1 MMKSRR
7 CFEDVAG
14 FNDRWMLILGIPLAG
29 VLISLVLFGD
39 YLIKGNYGYYLVCVP
54 ISIAYTVVFWFGLR
68 YVYYRS
74 KIRFPEFK
82 DIGKRVMIVVP
93 SYMVLFFG
101 VQAFDTFLLHPLMDP
116 NKMRHEPNPIVMFI
130 TITIIAAFVITIY
143 EALSFYLQL
152 QRAVTEKSQLE
163 RHFVQ
168 SQLESLRNQVNPH
181 FLFNSL
187 NTLIYLIPEE
197 PAKAVNFVQKLSKV
211 YRYILESRDSKM
223 IPLAEEMEFLQAYIY
238 LMKERFGEN
247 LHITIQPGL
256 AARPMSIVP
265 LTLQILFENVIK
277 HNVISTEKPLKID
290 IFIENNRL
298 IMRNRLQR
306 KNQVMDST
314 GVGLDNIRAR
324 YSMLTDEPLEV
335 IASQDYFTVLLPVL
349 ENIHEPV
356 EVYM

>member
-116 NKMRHEPNPIVMFI
+116 NKMRHEPNPIVMFG
-130 TITIIAAFVITIY
+130 
-143 EALSFYLQL
+143 S
-152 QRAVTEKSQLE
+152 
-163 RHFVQ
+163 
-168 SQLESLRNQVNPH
+168 
-181 FLFNSL
+181 
-187 NTLIYLIPEE
+187 
-197 PAKAVNFVQKLSKV
+197 
-211 YRYILESRDSKM
+211 YRR
-223 IPLAEEMEFLQAYIY
+223 
-238 LMKERFGEN
+238 GW
-247 LHITIQPGL
+247 
-256 AARPMSIVP
+256 
-265 LTLQILFENVIK
+265 
-277 HNVISTEKPLKID
+277 
-290 IFIENNRL
+290 
-298 IMRNRLQR
+298 
-306 KNQVMDST
+306 
-314 GVGLDNIRAR
+314 
-324 YSMLTDEPLEV
+324 
-335 IASQDYFTVLLPVL
+335 
-349 ENIHEPV
+349 
-356 EVYM
+356 